1 MWETLVEYD
10 RELFRFLNG
19 LFIGEYDAFWIFV
32 TAIENWIPLYLLFFY
47 FLLRAYKLKPAILSI
62 VGVFSVAAAT
72 LGLTN
77 LVKNQIARLRPN
89 NEPVLMDSI
98 RIYQTPEN
106 FSFWSGHSA
115 VSFAVA
121 TFVAFILVSSRARPH
136 HKPSAIESKWL
147 LLIFIWPVTFAL
159 SRIMVG
165 VHYPFDV
172 IVGMVVGVLLGYAFA
187 KAYLFLVY
195 KTK

>member
-10 RELFRFLNG
+10 RELFRFLNS
-19 LFIGEYDAFWIFV
+19 LWIGEFDTFWIYV
-32 TAIENWIPLYLLFFY
+32 TQIENWIPLYLLFFY
-47 FLLRAYKLKPAILSI
+47 FLLRAYRLKPAILSI
-62 VGVFSVAAAT
+62 FGVFAVAAAT

-89 NEPVLMDSI
+89 NEPILMDSI
-98 RIYQTPEN
+98 RIYQTSEN

-121 TFVAFILVSSRARPH
+121 TFVAFLLITTQAKSY
-136 HKPSAIESKWL
+136 HKPNAIDSKWL

-172 IVGMVVGVLLGYAFA
+172 IVGMLVGALLGYAFA
-187 KAYLFLVY
+187 KAYFFLVSR
-195 KTK
+195 TQ

>member
-1 MWETLVEYD
+1 MEYD
-10 RELFRFLNG
+10 RELFRFLNS
-19 LFIGEYDAFWIFV
+19 LWIGEFDTFWIFV
-32 TAIENWIPLYLLFFY
+32 TQIENWIPLYLLFFY
-47 FLLRAYKLKPAILSI
+47 FLMRAYRFKPAILSI
-62 VGVFSVAAAT
+62 LGVFAVAAAT

-89 NEPVLMDSI
+89 NEPILMDSI

-115 VSFAVA
+115 VSFAVG
-121 TFVAFILVSSRARPH
+121 TFVAFLLITTQAKSH
-136 HKPSAIESKWL
+136 HKPNAIDSRWL

-165 VHYPFDV
+165 VHYPTDV
-172 IVGMVVGVLLGYAFA
+172 IVGTLVGVLLGYAFA
-187 KAYLFLVY
+187 KAYFFLTSEI
-195 KTK
+195 K